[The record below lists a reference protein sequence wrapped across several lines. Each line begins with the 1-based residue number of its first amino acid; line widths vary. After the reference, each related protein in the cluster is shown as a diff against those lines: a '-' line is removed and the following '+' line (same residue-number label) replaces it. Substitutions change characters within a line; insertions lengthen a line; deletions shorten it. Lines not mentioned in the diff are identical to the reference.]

1 MCISDD
7 AFNRAELNV
16 ALQEHP
22 LLVTTENNIG
32 TYLRVCTRLESRTK
46 IVDSII
52 NRWIYGLAIRL
63 LGVSMDK

>member
-46 IVDSII
+46 IVDSSDWEY
-52 NRWIYGLAIRL
+52 NLWYWNLFIRA
-63 LGVSMDK
+63 